1 MLTFSKFKSIFEF
14 KYITP
19 TTGLFVLSFKINLSD
34 IEANSLSFNK
44 FSSFLPKNLK
54 SIIKSALTPD
64 PLPKSA
70 LLKLFE

>member
-1 MLTFSKFKSIFEF
+1 MSIFSKFKSIFEF

-19 TTGLFVLSFKINLSD
+19 TIGLLVLLFKINLLD

-44 FSSFLPKNLK
+44 FSSFIPKNLK

-64 PLPKSA
+64 PFSKSA